1 MNIAVIGLGYVG
13 GTAAACFSDIG
24 HNVYGIDHDEN
35 KVKPYLLGK
44 APFYEKGLDSLIRAN
59 LDEGRLKFTTKISE
73 GIKKAEA
80 IVVAVG
86 TPPLPDGRPD
96 ITGMEKVAKEI
107 GESLDH
113 YAVIIEKSTVP
124 IRTAETMD
132 KIMSEHLS
140 EDLYSLAACP
150 EFLREST
157 AVYDFMNPDRIVM
170 GTDDEIA
177 GQKLVELYKD
187 ITAPV
192 LHTSIKAAEIIKH
205 ASNAFLYMKIAFAYS
220 VGQLCDAEGDVNAE
234 EVLKGVGLDK
244 RIGESFLQLG
254 PGVGGMCFPKDLDAF
269 ISIFKQYD
277 VFPGLFDAV
286 REVNKYQKDVYFNK
300 VVNAFDGDIS
310 NKKLGILGLAFK
322 AGTDDMRMSASIDII
337 KALKGRG
344 AKIIA
349 YDPKAMEN
357 AKKELPFIDYAKNT
371 EEVLDNSEA
380 LLILTEWPEFK
391 DLDIIKMRDK
401 VDKIIDGRNLYKT
414 KRMIELG
421 YKYDSMGRPLK
432 AFSKKSS

>member
-1 MNIAVIGLGYVG
+1 MKIAVIGLGYVG
-13 GTAAACFSDIG
+13 GTTAACFAEIG
-24 HNVYGIDHDEN
+24 HEVCGIDHDAD
-35 KVKPYLLGK
+35 KVRPYLSGK
-44 APFYEKGLDSLIRAN
+44 APFYEKGLDQKIRDN
-59 LDEGRLKFTTKISE
+59 LNEGRLKFTTSISE
-73 GIKKAEA
+73 GIKQAEA
-80 IVVAVG
+80 IIIAVG

-132 KIMSEHLS
+132 RIMSKHLPK
-140 EDLYSLAACP
+140 DLYSLAACP

-157 AVYDFMNPDRIVM
+157 AVSDFMNPDRIVM

-177 GQKLVELYKD
+177 GQKVVELYKD

-192 LHTSIKAAEIIKH
+192 LHTSIKAAEMIKH

-234 EVLKGVGLDK
+234 QVLKGVGLDK

-269 ISIFKQYD
+269 ISMFKQYH

-286 REVNKYQKDVYFNK
+286 REVNRYQKDNYANK
-300 VVNAFDGDIS
+300 VLNAFDGDVS
-310 NKKLGILGLAFK
+310 GKTLGILGLAFK
-322 AGTDDMRMSASIDII
+322 AGTDDMRMAASIDII
-337 KALKGRG
+337 KELQNQG
-344 AKIIA
+344 AEIIA

-357 AKKELPFIDYAKNT
+357 AKQELPDVEYAESINMVT
-371 EEVLDNSEA
+371 NCTNA
-380 LLILTEWPEFK
+380 LLILTEWPEFA
-391 DLDIIKMRDK
+391 DLDIVELRKKIDI
-401 VDKIIDGRNLYKT
+401 IIDGRNLFKT
-414 KRMIELG
+414 KRMIDLG

-432 AFSKKSS
+432 AFLRKVS